1 MCCCCFEGWLN
12 YSKVCCACARACT
25 CAARNVRVSF
35 ESKTHREQNGSWHG
49 KSSPQ
54 KEMIKLWSKQNRWPH
69 KSPIHV
75 LDWCLRCKTMNHCL
89 SMGGSK
95 QKGCDECK
103 QIQKILLRW
112 GAFILILIHG
122 GFLFRYH
129 IVFGKMPTK
138 TQNWIIWQRSLN
150 RERWNVDSEIEWN
163 WVFIFC

>member
-1 MCCCCFEGWLN
+1 MCCCCFEWRLN

-25 CAARNVRVSF
+25 RAHAQPVTYVWVLRL
-35 ESKTHREQNGSWHG
+35 EQNGSWHG

-54 KEMIKLWSKQNRWPH
+54 KEMIKLWSKQNRWSH

-89 SMGGSK
+89 SMVGSK

-122 GFLFRYH
+122 GFCSDIILFLVKCPQKPR
-129 IVFGKMPTK
+129 
-138 TQNWIIWQRSLN
+138 NWIIWQRSLN
-150 RERWNVDSEIEWN
+150 RERWNVDSEIE
-163 WVFIFC
+163 